1 MTKAK
6 LEKII
11 QTTCDV
17 IGFLVY
23 SGLAVDAIR
32 NAVKGN
38 YTISA
43 IEGLA
48 SLYIGFEEYMR
59 RQDRKFYNSA
69 EQELTTISERL
80 DAIPQEQPYND

>member
-59 RQDRKFYNSA
+59 RQERRFDNLYG
-69 EQELTTISERL
+69 QEVTALSERL
-80 DAIPQEQPYND
+80 DAIPQKHPYNN